1 MDKKAL
7 KNVAAKLRK
16 AADVKLRKDLRDY
29 PEKNADD
36 ASMRKMF
43 REDSREIYRV
53 ARLIERNRPEEAIEL
68 MIDMDTAARDDCGEL
83 LEKNSK
89 RFHKKYVI
97 EAGY

>member
-7 KNVAAKLRK
+7 KNVATKLRK
-16 AADVKLRKDLRDY
+16 AADVKLRKDLREWSDR
-29 PEKNADD
+29 EDAD
-36 ASMRKMF
+36 MRKMF
-43 REDSREIYRV
+43 RGDHKDIHRV
-53 ARLIERNRPEEAIEL
+53 ARLIELNKPEEAIEL
-68 MIDMDTAARDDCGEL
+68 MIDMDTAARDECGEL

>member
-7 KNVAAKLRK
+7 KNVAKKLRA
-16 AADVKLRKDLRDY
+16 AADVKLRKDLRDWSDR
-29 PEKNADD
+29 EDAD
-36 ASMRKMF
+36 MRKMF
-43 REDSREIYRV
+43 RGDHKEIYRV
-53 ARLIERNRPEEAIEL
+53 ARLIERNKPEEGIAL

-83 LEKNSK
+83 LEKTAK